1 MQFLSN
7 FNFLLAETNN
17 GDGGVQWWMWV
28 IMGVLIVA
36 ILVFPMI
43 SRRKRGK
50 QVNDLRT
57 TLRIGD
63 EVMTAGGIVGTIIQ
77 IIEHSPTDKDFII
90 ETGQEDNKS
99 VLRFDLRAL
108 YENRTRIKEL
118 REEAAKQAEMAKI
131 AKEEKKS
138 GRDKMT

>member
-1 MQFLSN
+1 MQILSV
-7 FNFLLAETNN
+7 FNFLLANTEPDP
-17 GDGGVQWWMWV
+17 GWFQQWGMFV
-28 IMGVLIVA
+28 ILGL
-36 ILVFPMI
+36 LVVSIIALPML

-57 TLRIGD
+57 TLRLGD

-90 ETGQEDNKS
+90 ETGQESNKS

-118 REEAAKQAEMAKI
+118 REEAAKQAELVRI

-138 GRDKMT
+138 GKGS

>member
-1 MQFLSN
+1 MNLFSI
-7 FNFLLAETNN
+7 FNFLLAN
-17 GDGGVQWWMWV
+17 GEPEPDGIPWFLWAV
-28 IMGVLIVA
+28 MGVLVLA

-57 TLRIGD
+57 TLRVGD
-63 EVMTAGGIVGTIIQ
+63 EVMTAGGIVGIVVEV
-77 IIEHSPTDKDFII
+77 IEHSPTDKDFII
-90 ETGQEDNKS
+90 ETGQSDNKS

-118 REEAAKQAEMAKI
+118 KEEAAKQAELARI

-138 GRDKMT
+138 GK